1 MAYYSKAEKVYHLY
15 KECSLGK
22 DIESENL
29 LEGTGEKELCSECQR
44 IKKIEDDKKKERE
57 NKKAKKELREKHK
70 RHDKGVWKKK
80 Y

>member
-1 MAYYSKAEKVYHLY
+1 MAYYSEEEKMYHLY
-15 KECSLGK
+15 KECPIGK
-22 DIESENL
+22 KIENEKVIS
-29 LEGTGEKELCSECQR
+29 GTGEKIFCNECQK
-44 IKKIEDDKKKERE
+44 IKKIEDDRKKERE

>member
-1 MAYYSKAEKVYHLY
+1 MAYYSEEEKIYHLY
-15 KECSLGK
+15 KECPTGK
-22 DIESENL
+22 NIESERVIL
-29 LEGTGEKELCSECQR
+29 GTGEKILCTECQK
-44 IKKIEDDKKKERE
+44 IKKIEDDRKKERE